1 MTEPIAL
8 GNKRALE
15 GSVATPR
22 SGGSNI
28 IMTFREILKKSQQD
42 TLGNIKDDLRTELE
56 GLVEKLDKDGFA
68 ALIRECKECLLQ
80 PQQRYIPEFLIVKAD
95 KLPEDILQFIAD
107 SKVEEVR
114 KIVGIPLQSIIL
126 CSSIEFGK

>member
-1 MTEPIAL
+1 MTESIAL

-42 TLGNIKDDLRTELE
+42 TLSNIKDDLRTELE
-56 GLVEKLDKDGFA
+56 RLVEKLDKDGFA

-114 KIVGIPLQSIIL
+114 KKAGIRSQSCCVLQ
-126 CSSIEFGK
+126 